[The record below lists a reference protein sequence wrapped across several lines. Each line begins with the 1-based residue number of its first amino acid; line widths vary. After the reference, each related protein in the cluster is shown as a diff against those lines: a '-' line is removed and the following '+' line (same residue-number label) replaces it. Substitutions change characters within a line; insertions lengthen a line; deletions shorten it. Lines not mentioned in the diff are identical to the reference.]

1 MRRRGKYIWQKYR
14 KKTSSDKHCTSEI
27 ISKPDSQVVSQ
38 SILCNAQ
45 LSNIYQK
52 TALLCTTY
60 VRSSKLQNASLL
72 VHIKA
77 KMQAFFNK
85 PLWVHHFHTAPSSF
99 QTVDFILAHNFSKI
113 LFFYEISFK
122 QKSLTDYHFKQVIYS
137 DGQLFLSGILL
148 FSMII

>member
-1 MRRRGKYIWQKYR
+1 MAKIQ
-14 KKTSSDKHCTSEI
+14 KKTSSDKHSTSEI
-27 ISKPDSQVVSQ
+27 ISKPDSQEVVSQ

-60 VRSSKLQNASLL
+60 VQSSKLQNAAASLL

-77 KMQAFFNK
+77 KIQAFFNK
-85 PLWVHHFHTAPSSF
+85 SLRVHHFHTAPNSF
-99 QTVDFILAHNFSKI
+99 QTVGFILAHNFSKI

>member
-1 MRRRGKYIWQKYR
+1 MAKIQ
-14 KKTSSDKHCTSEI
+14 KKTSSDKHSTSEI

-60 VRSSKLQNASLL
+60 VQSSKLQNAAASLL

-85 PLWVHHFHTAPSSF
+85 SLRVHHFHTAPSSF
-99 QTVDFILAHNFSKI
+99 QTVGFILGHNFSKI
-113 LFFYEISFK
+113 VFFYEISFK
-122 QKSLTDYHFKQVIYS
+122 QKSLSDYHFKQVQFIQMVS
-137 DGQLFLSGILL
+137 FFFLEYYC
-148 FSMII
+148 FP